1 MMTKTEQKLI
11 DLARK
16 YGGSYSVTTA
26 YGRGPNGGR
35 ISGGYRERD
44 AMYKLAA
51 KGLIKIVDRQPW
63 EEYNR
68 GNKQSGNTFAFTLVD
83 K

>member
-1 MMTKTEQKLI
+1 MTKTEQKLI

-16 YGGSYSVTTA
+16 HSGMYSITTV
-26 YGRGPNGGR
+26 YGRGAFGGK
-35 ISGGYRERD
+35 IQAGIREKN
-44 AMYKLAA
+44 AMFKLEA

-63 EEYNR
+63 QDYNR
-68 GNKQSGNTFAFTLVD
+68 GYYQGGNTFAFILVD